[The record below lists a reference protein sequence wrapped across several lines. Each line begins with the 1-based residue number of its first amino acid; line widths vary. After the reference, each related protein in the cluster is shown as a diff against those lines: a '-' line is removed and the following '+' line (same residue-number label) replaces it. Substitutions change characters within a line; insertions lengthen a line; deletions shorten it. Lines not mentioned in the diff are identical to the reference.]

1 MPFRALNLSPQIVQA
16 VRDAGYTEPTPIQ
29 IAAIPLILAGHDVI
43 GIAQTGTGKTA
54 AFVLPILMK
63 LAESKQTVTQAYNAA
78 RNRQSGRRLAVEGS
92 DRGPRALVLA
102 PTRELVVQI
111 GENVRAYAKHVPL
124 RMATVFGGVSERPQ
138 IEALRAGVDL
148 VVATPGRLID
158 LMDQRVA
165 NLSGIEFLVLDEAD
179 RMLDM
184 GFLPPIRRIVKALPQ
199 KRQTLMFSASLSRE
213 IEQLTHQFQQSP
225 KMVQIGRRAN
235 PAETVTQFAY
245 EVRPHLKSA
254 LLLHL
259 LGDQQ
264 FDTVL
269 VFARTK
275 RGADKI
281 ARRLESSG
289 TKTGTIH
296 SNRSQNQRLR
306 ALKDFKSG
314 AVRVLVAT
322 DIAARG
328 IDVDGISHVVNY
340 DFPMHSEDYVHRIG
354 RTGRALA
361 IGDAIS
367 FITPEDQGPL
377 RSLERFIGRGIV
389 RKKAEGFDYNQAA
402 PPRDEPGR
410 GARVPQRKTD
420 PRLPGNS
427 SRGSGDAPHGQI
439 GWRFRNASSNN
450 RPPRRSYRRHR

>member
-1 MPFRALNLSPQIVQA
+1 MSFRALNLSPQMLQA
-16 VRDAGYTEPTPIQ
+16 VQDAGYTEPTPIQ

-63 LAESKQTVTQAYNAA
+63 LAASMHNGQK
-78 RNRQSGRRLAVEGS
+78 
-92 DRGPRALVLA
+92 RGTRALVVA

-111 GENVRAYAKHVPL
+111 EENVRAYAKHVPL

-138 IEALRAGVDL
+138 IAALRSGVDL

-213 IEQLTHQFQQSP
+213 IEQLTHQFQHSP
-225 KMVQIGRRAN
+225 KIVEIGRRAN

-245 EVRPHLKSA
+245 EVRQHLKPA

-259 LGDQQ
+259 LADPK

-269 VFARTK
+269 VFSRTK
-275 RGADKI
+275 HGADKI

-289 TKTGTIH
+289 IKTGTIH

-354 RTGRALA
+354 RTGRAHA

-367 FITPEDQGPL
+367 FITPEDRGAM

-402 PPRDEPGR
+402 PPREERGR
-410 GARVPQRKTD
+410 GGERRTENGERRVERRNERSPKME

-427 SRGSGDAPHGQI
+427 PRGNGNGDASHGQV

>member
-1 MPFRALNLSPQIVQA
+1 
-16 VRDAGYTEPTPIQ
+16 
-29 IAAIPLILAGHDVI
+29 
-43 GIAQTGTGKTA
+43 
-54 AFVLPILMK
+54 
-63 LAESKQTVTQAYNAA
+63 
-78 RNRQSGRRLAVEGS
+78 
-92 DRGPRALVLA
+92 
-102 PTRELVVQI
+102 
-111 GENVRAYAKHVPL
+111 
-124 RMATVFGGVSERPQ
+124 
-138 IEALRAGVDL
+138 
-148 VVATPGRLID
+148 LID
-158 LMDQRVA
+158 FLEAGTTNLRRVTY
-165 NLSGIEFLVLDEAD
+165 LVLDEAD

-184 GFLPPIRRIVKALPQ
+184 GFLPPIRRIMKALPH

-213 IEQLTHQFQQSP
+213 IEALTHQFQQSP
-225 KMVQIGRRAN
+225 KMVEIGRRAN
-235 PAETVTQFAY
+235 PAEAVTQFVY
-245 EVRPHLKSA
+245 EVPPHLKTA

-259 LGDQQ
+259 LRDPD

-269 VFARTK
+269 VFSRTK
-275 RGADKI
+275 HGADRI

-289 TKTGTIH
+289 IKTGTIH

-354 RTGRALA
+354 RTGRAHA

-367 FITPEDQGPL
+367 FVTPEDHGAL

-389 RKKAEGFDYNQAA
+389 RKKAESFDYNQSA
-402 PPRDEPGR
+402 PPREERGR
-410 GARVPQRKTD
+410 GARTSQRKSEARVGENS
-420 PRLPGNS
+420 PRA
-427 SRGSGDAPHGQI
+427 RDDAPQGHV

-450 RPPRRSYRRHR
+450 RPRRRSYRRHR

>member
-1 MPFRALNLSPQIVQA
+1 MPFRALHLSPQILQA
-16 VRDAGYTEPTPIQ
+16 VRDSGYTEPTPIQ

-63 LAESKQTVTQAYNAA
+63 LAESRQTVA
-78 RNRQSGRRLAVEGS
+78 RHGELTANPQKHNVHRL
-92 DRGPRALVLA
+92 RALVLA

-111 GENVRAYAKHVPL
+111 EENVRAYAKHVPL
-124 RMATVFGGVSERPQ
+124 RMATVFGGVSEHPQ
-138 IEALRAGVDL
+138 IEALRSGVDL
-148 VVATPGRLID
+148 VIATPGRLID

-165 NLSGIEFLVLDEAD
+165 NLSSIEFLVLDEAD

-213 IEQLTHQFQQSP
+213 IEKLTHEFQRSP
-225 KMVQIGRRAN
+225 KVIEIGRRAN
-235 PAETVTQFAY
+235 PAETVTQFVY
-245 EVRPHLKSA
+245 EVRPHLKTA

-259 LGDQQ
+259 LSDPT

-269 VFARTK
+269 VFTRTK
-275 RGADKI
+275 RGADKLS
-281 ARRLESSG
+281 RRLESSG
-289 TKTGTIH
+289 IKTSTIH

-354 RTGRALA
+354 RTGRAHA

-367 FITPEDQGPL
+367 FITPEDRGAM
-377 RSLERFIGRGIV
+377 RALERFIGRGIV
-389 RKKAEGFDYNQAA
+389 RKKAEGFDYNAPA
-402 PPRDEPGR
+402 PPRDERGR
-410 GARVPQRKTD
+410 GARVRQRKME

-427 SRGSGDAPHGQI
+427 PRGSGDARHGSN
-439 GWRFRNASSNN
+439 GWSFRNASSNN

>member
-1 MPFRALNLSPQIVQA
+1 MPFRALNLSTQIAQA

-29 IAAIPLILAGHDVI
+29 ISAIPLILAGHDVI

-63 LAESKQTVTQAYNAA
+63 LAESKQTAAQAYNAA
-78 RNRQSGRRLAVEGS
+78 RNRQSGP
-92 DRGPRALVLA
+92 DRGTRALVVA

-111 GENVRAYAKHVPL
+111 EENVRAYGKHVPL

-138 IEALRAGVDL
+138 IEALRSGVDL

-158 LMDQRVA
+158 LMGQRVA

-225 KMVQIGRRAN
+225 KIVQIGRRAN

-281 ARRLESSG
+281 ARRLESNG
-289 TKTGTIH
+289 IKTETIH

-354 RTGRALA
+354 RTGRAHA

-367 FITPEDQGPL
+367 FITPEDQGPS

-402 PPRDEPGR
+402 PLRDERGR
-410 GARVPQRKTD
+410 RARAPQRKIQ
-420 PRLPGNS
+420 PRLPGNA

-439 GWRFRNASSNN
+439 GWRVRNASPNN
-450 RPPRRSYRRHR
+450 PLPPRSYRRHR

>member
-1 MPFRALNLSPQIVQA
+1 MPFRALNLSPKILQA
-16 VRDAGYTEPTPIQ
+16 VQDAGYTEPTPIQ
-29 IAAIPLILAGHDVI
+29 VAAIPHILAGHDLI

-54 AFVLPILMK
+54 AFVLPILTM
-63 LAESKQTVTQAYNAA
+63 LSSSQNGQ
-78 RNRQSGRRLAVEGS
+78 RRGA
-92 DRGPRALVLA
+92 RALVVA

-111 GENVRAYAKHVPL
+111 EENVRAYAKHLPL

-138 IEALRAGVDL
+138 IEALRHGVDL
-148 VVATPGRLID
+148 IVATPGRLID
-158 LMDQRVA
+158 LMGQRAA
-165 NLSGIEFLVLDEAD
+165 NLSAIEFLVLDEAD

-184 GFLPPIRRIVKALPQ
+184 GFLPPIRQIVKALPQ

-213 IEQLTHQFQQSP
+213 IEKLTHEFQRSP
-225 KMVQIGRRAN
+225 KIVEIGRRAN
-235 PAETVTQFAY
+235 PADTVTQLVY
-245 EVRPHLKSA
+245 EVRPHLKPA

-259 LGDQQ
+259 LSDPQ

-269 VFARTK
+269 VFTRTK
-275 RGADKI
+275 HGADRI
-281 ARRLESSG
+281 ARKLGSSG
-289 TKTGTIH
+289 ITTGTIH

-354 RTGRALA
+354 RTGRAHA

-389 RKKAEGFDYNQAA
+389 RKKAEGFNYEAA
-402 PPRDEPGR
+402 ALPRESRGGR
-410 GARVPQRKTD
+410 GPSQPKLE
-420 PRLPGNS
+420 PKMPGNS
-427 SRGSGDAPHGQI
+427 WRGSGEATHQNSRHG
-439 GWRFRNASSNN
+439 RFSPTD
-450 RPPRRSYRRHR
+450 RPRRRSYRRHR

>member
-29 IAAIPLILAGHDVI
+29 IAAIPLILSGHDVI

-63 LAESKQTVTQAYNAA
+63 LAESKQTVTQAHHAA
-78 RNRQSGRRLAVEGS
+78 RNRQSGRRPAAESSGH
-92 DRGPRALVLA
+92 RPRAMVVA

-111 GENVRAYAKHVPL
+111 EENVRAYAKHVPL

-138 IEALRAGVDL
+138 IEALRSGVDL

-184 GFLPPIRRIVKALPQ
+184 GFLPAIRRIVKALPQ

-225 KMVQIGRRAN
+225 KIVQIGRRAN

-245 EVRPHLKSA
+245 EVRPHLKLA

-259 LGDQQ
+259 LRDPT

-269 VFARTK
+269 VFSRTK
-275 RGADKI
+275 HGADKI

-289 TKTGTIH
+289 IKTGTIH

-354 RTGRALA
+354 RTGRAHA

-377 RSLERFIGRGIV
+377 HSLERFIGRGIV
-389 RKKAEGFDYNQAA
+389 RKKAEGFDYNQPA
-402 PPRDEPGR
+402 PPRDERGR
-410 GARVPQRKTD
+410 GPRVRGKIE

>member
-1 MPFRALNLSPQIVQA
+1 MLQA
-16 VRDAGYTEPTPIQ
+16 VQDAGYTEPTPIQ

-63 LAESKQTVTQAYNAA
+63 LASSMHNGQ
-78 RNRQSGRRLAVEGS
+78 RRGT
-92 DRGPRALVLA
+92 RALVVA

-111 GENVRAYAKHVPL
+111 EENVRAYAKHVPL
-124 RMATVFGGVSERPQ
+124 RMATVYGGVSERPQ
-138 IEALRAGVDL
+138 IAALRSGVDL

-213 IEQLTHQFQQSP
+213 IEQLTHQFQHSP
-225 KMVQIGRRAN
+225 KIVEIGRRAN
-235 PAETVTQFAY
+235 PADTVTQFAY
-245 EVRPHLKSA
+245 EVRQHLKPA

-259 LGDQQ
+259 LADPQ

-269 VFARTK
+269 VFSRTK
-275 RGADKI
+275 HGADKI

-289 TKTGTIH
+289 IKTGTIH

-354 RTGRALA
+354 RTGRAHA

-367 FITPEDQGPL
+367 FITPEDRGPM

-402 PPRDEPGR
+402 PPRNEQGR
-410 GARVPQRKTD
+410 GARGSQRKFE

-427 SRGSGDAPHGQI
+427 PRGNGDAPHGQV
-439 GWRFRNASSNN
+439 GWSFRNASSNN